1 MSVNFD
7 CHPNEASMISSV
19 LISMEMT
26 ANRFARRQ
34 MKNPIGC
41 IRHFEAKAV
50 TVVIL
55 FAAFSCASAQTHC
68 KSQED
73 VVFSCK
79 LQKSRKVVSL
89 CATSQVVNGKMKT
102 VALQYRFGKP
112 NTPRELEFPLS
123 GTGSLEQFKLN
134 EYFGSQVF
142 STNISFTIGEFDYAV
157 NDSEE
162 QRIPSFHMA
171 SVTVVSRVTNK
182 QLDLRCETK
191 SVYSDWGGI
200 SGVVPCDEN
209 ATMNACEYKK

>member
-1 MSVNFD
+1 
-7 CHPNEASMISSV
+7 MISSV
-19 LISMEMT
+19 LMSIEVT
-26 ANRFARRQ
+26 ANRLARRQ

-41 IRHFEAKAV
+41 IRHVEAKLV
-50 TVVIL
+50 TFVIL
-55 FAAFSCASAQTHC
+55 FAAFSWASAQTHC

-79 LQKSRKVVSL
+79 IQKSRKVVSL
-89 CATSQVVNGKMKT
+89 CANTQVVNGKTKT

-112 NTPRELEFPLS
+112 DTPRELEFPLS
-123 GTGSLEQFKLN
+123 ETDSLEQFKLN

-171 SVTVVSRVTNK
+171 GVTVVSRITNK
-182 QLDLRCETK
+182 QLDLRCETR
-191 SVYSDWGGI
+191 SVRSDWGVI
-200 SGVVPCDEN
+200 SGVVPCDEG